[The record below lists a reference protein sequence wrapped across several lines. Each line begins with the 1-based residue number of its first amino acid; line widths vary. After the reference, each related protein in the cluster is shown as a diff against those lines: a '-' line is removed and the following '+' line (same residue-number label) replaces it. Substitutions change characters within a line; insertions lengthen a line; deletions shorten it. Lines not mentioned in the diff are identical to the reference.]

1 MGRRRGKGGITAPG
15 QSKQSS
21 RSFFSGSH
29 RRHVKT
35 QFYPLMWLSNT
46 YIMNSGCPKPLTTP
60 TPSSLPPFP
69 FKSAPRLP
77 SNININSQKDQRRG
91 SSCAPFIKALMS
103 HISGYPTGTH
113 THAHAHT
120 YAHTHRH
127 TDTAIYCAYGQAEHI
142 RHIKLEDAIKR
153 VKSIA
158 SARVCVCVCDSFLC
172 ICGTHT
178 HM

>member
-1 MGRRRGKGGITAPG
+1 MARHVARTRQLEAGSRIKGRRRGKGGITAPG

-21 RSFFSGSH
+21 RSFFSGGH
-29 RRHVKT
+29 RHVKT

-46 YIMNSGCPKPLTTP
+46 YIMSSGCPKPLTTS

-69 FKSAPRLP
+69 FKSALRLP
-77 SNININSQKDQRRG
+77 SNININSQKKQRRG

-120 YAHTHRH
+120 QTYKHRYILRLW
-127 TDTAIYCAYGQAEHI
+127 AG
-142 RHIKLEDAIKR
+142 
-153 VKSIA
+153 
-158 SARVCVCVCDSFLC
+158 
-172 ICGTHT
+172 
-178 HM
+178 